1 MEYAVGSGSLGLI
14 SLSACRSSARERR
27 SGIKKLICLARSQP
41 ACNAATLR
49 AGPVNPVNPVQIAC
63 LRFALLS
70 SGVVFRQ

>member
-1 MEYAVGSGSLGLI
+1 MYVYNIGYVAGSLGLT
-14 SLSACRSSARERR
+14 SLSERR
-27 SGIKKLICLARSQP
+27 AGIKKLVCLARSQP